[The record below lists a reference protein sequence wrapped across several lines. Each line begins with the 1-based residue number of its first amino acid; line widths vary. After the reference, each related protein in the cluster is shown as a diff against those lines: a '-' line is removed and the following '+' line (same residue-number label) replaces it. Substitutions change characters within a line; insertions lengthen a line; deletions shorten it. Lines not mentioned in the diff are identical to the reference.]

1 MRARSSTTPQRAERS
16 TGPRPLDEHDGGR
29 RSFDVEQADDALIR
43 CALRGEAPA
52 FEQLM
57 RRYERLVFKV
67 AVSFTR
73 ERESALDIVQNVFL
87 KAFRGLD
94 RLQAGSNFR
103 AWLMR
108 IATNESINW
117 TRRHGRH
124 QGHAP
129 VEAMAE
135 VIAGEDDPAADYRR
149 QEEQA
154 RLLDALEGLRPR
166 YRQALSLRYFQG
178 LQLREIAELLDCSE
192 NVVKQL
198 LFRGVRALRD
208 AVHEAAREPTTPVRE
223 PRMTR

>member
-1 MRARSSTTPQRAERS
+1 MAS
-16 TGPRPLDEHDGGR
+16 
-29 RSFDVEQADDALIR
+29 
-43 CALRGEAPA
+43 ALRHEPAA
-52 FEQLM
+52 FEELM

-73 ERESALDIVQNVFL
+73 ERQGALDIVQNVFL

-94 RLQAGSNFR
+94 RLQVDSNFR

-129 VEAMAE
+129 VEAIAE
-135 VIAGEDDPAADYRR
+135 AIAGGDDPAEDLRR

-154 RLLDALEGLRPR
+154 RLLEGLEGLMPR

-178 LQLREIAELLDCSE
+178 MRLREIAELLDCSE

-198 LFRGVRALRD
+198 LFRGVRALRA
-208 AVHEAAREPTTPVRE
+208 AVHGEA
-223 PRMTR
+223 

>member
-1 MRARSSTTPQRAERS
+1 MNRDRWPADP
-16 TGPRPLDEHDGGR
+16 GH
-29 RSFDVEQADDALIR
+29 ADDAALITF
-43 CALRGEAPA
+43 ALRGDPRA
-52 FEQLM
+52 FEELM

-87 KAFRGLD
+87 KAFRGLE
-94 RLQAGSNFR
+94 RLQTGSNFR

-129 VEAMAE
+129 VEGMAE
-135 VIAGEDDPAADYRR
+135 VIAGDEDPDADLRR
-149 QEEQA
+149 QEEQT
-154 RLLDALEGLRPR
+154 RLLEGLESLRPR
-166 YRQALSLRYFQG
+166 YRRALSLRYFQG
-178 LQLREIAELLDCSE
+178 LPLREIAELLDCSE

-208 AVHEAAREPTTPVRE
+208 AVQGAA
-223 PRMTR
+223 

>member
-1 MRARSSTTPQRAERS
+1 MRSKRHS
-16 TGPRPLDEHDGGR
+16 GPRPLD
-29 RSFDVEQADDALIR
+29 DVAEIDSRFLDPKQADDASLIAF
-43 CALRGEAPA
+43 ALRSEPAA
-52 FEQLM
+52 FEELM

-73 ERESALDIVQNVFL
+73 EREGALDIVQNVFL

-94 RLQAGSNFR
+94 RLQSDSNFR

-124 QGHAP
+124 QGHAQ
-129 VEAMAE
+129 VDAMAE
-135 VIAGEDDPAADYRR
+135 SIAGAEDPADDLRR

-154 RLLDALEGLRPR
+154 RLLEGLETLRPR

-178 LQLREIAELLDCSE
+178 MRLREIAELLDCSE

-208 AVHEAAREPTTPVRE
+208 AVHAA
-223 PRMTR
+223 

>member
-1 MRARSSTTPQRAERS
+1 MGTLEAER
-16 TGPRPLDEHDGGR
+16 
-29 RSFDVEQADDALIR
+29 ADDATLIAF
-43 CALRGEAPA
+43 ALRGEASA

-87 KAFRGLD
+87 KAFRGLE
-94 RLQAGSNFR
+94 RLQADSNFR

-124 QGHAP
+124 QGH
-129 VEAMAE
+129 VQVDAMAE
-135 VIAGEDDPAADYRR
+135 AIAGDLDPDDDYRR

-154 RLLDALEGLRPR
+154 RLLQGLEGLRPR

-178 LQLREIAELLDCSE
+178 LRLKEIAELLDCSE

-208 AVHEAAREPTTPVRE
+208 AVHGAV
-223 PRMTR
+223 